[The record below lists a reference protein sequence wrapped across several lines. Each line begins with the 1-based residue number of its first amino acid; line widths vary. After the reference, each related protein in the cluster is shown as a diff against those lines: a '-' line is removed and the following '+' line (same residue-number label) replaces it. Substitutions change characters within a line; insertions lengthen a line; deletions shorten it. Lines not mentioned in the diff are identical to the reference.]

1 MRLGGLYGQMG
12 KNDEALARFNK
23 GAELAPRDPGMITL
37 VGMLNERKGDAAKAR
52 DAYEKALAI
61 NPRFAVAANN
71 LAVLLSNQEAEK
83 DRALQLAQ
91 TARAVA
97 PDEPHIADTLGWMLY
112 RRGVYQRAL
121 SLVQEAGTKLRDSPE
136 IQYHLGMAYL
146 KTGDKENARK
156 ALASATAVTASFSGK
171 EEAKK
176 ALSELR

>member
-1 MRLGGLYGQMG
+1 MEGGNRWLWAMRTGDFNLLVSGQ
-12 KNDEALARFNK
+12 
-23 GAELAPRDPGMITL
+23 
-37 VGMLNERKGDAAKAR
+37 V
-52 DAYEKALAI
+52 
-61 NPRFAVAANN
+61 
-71 LAVLLSNQEAEK
+71 Q
-83 DRALQLAQ
+83 DRTQ
-91 TARAVA
+91 
-97 PDEPHIADTLGWMLY
+97 MLY